1 MATTQKT
8 SNAFQTGTPSNAAKA
23 MPGMGN
29 KNDSGGGGGVN
40 KEPGNRQRQPSMMVE
55 DSPGIFDLFYEEFL
69 TNVMKDTELSERI
82 PKEFVQLQSDYERV
96 EYLLQ
101 LSPSIRNFGIQ

>member
-1 MATTQKT
+1 
-8 SNAFQTGTPSNAAKA
+8 
-23 MPGMGN
+23 MPVMDN

-40 KEPGNRQRQPSMMVE
+40 KESGDRQRQPSSTMVE

-82 PKEFVQLQSDYERV
+82 PNEFVQLQSDFERV
-96 EYLLQ
+96 EYLLN
-101 LSPSIRNFGIQ
+101 LSPSIRNFTVKS